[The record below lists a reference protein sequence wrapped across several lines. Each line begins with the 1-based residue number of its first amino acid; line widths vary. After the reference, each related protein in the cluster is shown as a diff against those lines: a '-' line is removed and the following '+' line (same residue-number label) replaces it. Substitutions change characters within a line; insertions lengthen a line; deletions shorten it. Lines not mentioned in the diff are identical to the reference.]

1 MYTKKV
7 FFLALLTCLSTT
19 INAQQK
25 IKLTGLVVDE
35 SDLSIPYAAVGI
47 TSKGIGTSTTEDG
60 TFSLL
65 VSNSNLNDVLEVS
78 SIGFETYK
86 IKVQDYINL
95 NEKKIVLKEAVTSL
109 DEIVITNTEPDEYV
123 KNALRKMSKTTINR
137 GHQLKVLYRRFST
150 EDTKARFLVEHYMH
164 VLDPGPRRGAYEGF
178 EIVTGRK
185 SADYRFLKKKLNFH
199 PMSVMGNRN
208 PIRTGFSIKD
218 YNWERIGDSSYD
230 GEDIL
235 IFEGREK
242 KNKKNFIK
250 LYIGLDTAGI
260 YRVETSDLN
269 SLYIYKKNE
278 DGKLVLSYHNRTRVG
293 QMKLTDL
300 QKKILKTNRDYVTES
315 YKHEVFVLGVETKPR
330 EVYKSEYK
338 KIWQDMGEIKV
349 DYKPEFWSTFSLPPE
364 TKFYKK
370 SVQELESIYGV
381 SLENQ
386 FKLVNN

>member
-1 MYTKKV
+1 
-7 FFLALLTCLSTT
+7 
-19 INAQQK
+19 
-25 IKLTGLVVDE
+25 
-35 SDLSIPYAAVGI
+35 
-47 TSKGIGTSTTEDG
+47 
-60 TFSLL
+60 
-65 VSNSNLNDVLEVS
+65 
-78 SIGFETYK
+78 
-86 IKVQDYINL
+86 
-95 NEKKIVLKEAVTSL
+95 
-109 DEIVITNTEPDEYV
+109 
-123 KNALRKMSKTTINR
+123 
-137 GHQLKVLYRRFST
+137 
-150 EDTKARFLVEHYMH
+150 
-164 VLDPGPRRGAYEGF
+164 
-178 EIVTGRK
+178 
-185 SADYRFLKKKLNFH
+185 
-199 PMSVMGNRN
+199 MSVMGNRN

-242 KNKKNFIK
+242 KNKENFIK